1 MHRDINRLIKDPRI
15 IIVGI
20 AILIAIIAIRPLP
33 VQGNDGTYTLTTNI
47 KKGIDLAGGIEAL
60 IELEEPTL
68 KNAQII
74 VDVLSR
80 RISSFGLK
88 EADFSIMQIDNKYY
102 VKLALAEAN
111 ESDLKEIIESEGV
124 FEALIERDAKDALLI
139 NNKPYPI
146 NTINRS
152 CIEIDN
158 RQICINESLNIEGIE
173 VRYYGETNDT
183 HIFKIVAITGKDIVS
198 LLRDVNH
205 ERIIPVP
212 NGYQFQ
218 FGLMITQEAAE
229 RFAKI
234 TKDMNI
240 KIESNGQYLD
250 KKLELYLDKKII
262 SNLSIAAS
270 LKGSIATTVQ
280 ISGVQKTAEDAKKEM
295 LKLEA
300 ILMSGKLPTKLKI
313 VELNAISPTLGRNFL
328 NRAIYAILLAI
339 ITVSLVVYLRYR
351 ERIFVIPMILTSL
364 TEVILILG
372 FAAMVNWTIDL
383 AAIAGIVAAVGTGI
397 DDQIVVLD
405 ESKRKKVKESIKLR
419 LKRAFFII
427 FTSAST
433 TIAAMLPLLFSSFA
447 NVKGFAFT
455 TIVGVLIGVFITRP
469 AFSKIV
475 EFFKN

>member
-1 MHRDINRLIKDPRI
+1 MRKNITQLLKDPRI
-15 IIVGI
+15 IIAGI
-20 AILIAIIAIRPLP
+20 AILIAIIAIKPIP
-33 VQGNDGTYTLTTNI
+33 VQGEDGTYTLTTNI

-60 IELEEPTL
+60 IELEDPTL
-68 KNAQII
+68 DNAQMI
-74 VDVLSR
+74 VDILSR

-88 EADFSIMQIDNKYY
+88 EADFSILQIDNKYY

-124 FEALIERDAKDALLI
+124 FKALIEREAKNSLI
-139 NNKPYPI
+139 IDGKSYPI
-146 NTINRS
+146 TPINDTCIRVETQEVCINHTINVNG
-152 CIEIDN
+152 IDV
-158 RQICINESLNIEGIE
+158 I
-173 VRYYGETNDT
+173 YYGKKNNTY
-183 HIFKIVAITGKDIVS
+183 IFKIVAITGKDIVS

-205 ERIIPVP
+205 ERIIRTPQ
-212 NGYQFQ
+212 GYQFQ

-234 TKDMNI
+234 TKDMKV
-240 KIESNGQYLD
+240 KIEGNTQYLD
-250 KKLELYLDKKII
+250 KKLELYLDNKLI

-270 LKGSIATTVQ
+270 LKGSVATTVQ
-280 ISGVQKTAEDAKKEM
+280 ISGVQPTLEEAKKEM

-300 ILMSGKLPTKLKI
+300 ILMSGRLPTKLKI
-313 VELNAISPTLGRNFL
+313 VELNTISPTLGKNFL

-339 ITVSLVVYLRYR
+339 ITVSIVVYIRYR
-351 ERIFVIPMILTSL
+351 EKIFVIPMILTSL

-372 FAAMVNWTIDL
+372 FAALVNWTIDL
-383 AAIAGIVAAVGTGI
+383 AAIAGIVAAIGTGI

-405 ESKRKKVKESIKLR
+405 ESKRKKIKESIKIR

-475 EFFKN
+475 EFFKD